1 MSRVAAAAVALLL
14 GVVLSG
20 CGGDDDPGTAAPS
33 ASTSSSAPPTSTS
46 PVPPTTSPSPT
57 TSTAPPVD
65 QATGQAYV
73 DSFRFPV
80 EGQWAGDV
88 DFPPTVETSQ
98 PDVFLFGCEMDAAVP
113 GPLATRLV
121 SKPGAESGSYRRLA
135 VFDGASTA
143 ADVFARAREGM
154 RGCHAEESGDRSD
167 GAQTVRLSYVGD
179 QLALGDESFWVG
191 QREVV
196 LNPDG
201 TEGQELFYSTAA
213 LYVLDGATITV
224 VSDPAYSDETRA
236 AFVQSASAEWEQL
249 RPSLEAYGR

>member
-1 MSRVAAAAVALLL
+1 MSRLDRATAGLLLAAVLA
-14 GVVLSG
+14 G
-20 CGGDDDPGTAAPS
+20 CGADEPGTAAPS
-33 ASTSSSAPPTSTS
+33 PSTSSTAPSTS
-46 PVPPTTSPSPT
+46 RSPAPTTPSPSPT

-88 DFPPTVETSQ
+88 DFPPTVETSR
-98 PDVFLFGCEMDAAVP
+98 PDVHLFGCEMDAAVP

-121 SKPGAESGSYRRLA
+121 SKPGAESGSLRGLSVLA
-135 VFDGASTA
+135 DPATA
-143 ADVFARAREGM
+143 AEVFANAREQM
-154 RGCHAEESGDRSD
+154 RGCHGEVREVSD
-167 GAQTVRLSYVGD
+167 GAQTTRTTFVGE
-179 QLALGDESFWVG
+179 QLELGDESFWVG

-224 VSDPAYSDETRA
+224 VSDPAYDDATRA
-236 AFVQSASAEWEQL
+236 AFVQAASAEWEQL

>member
-46 PVPPTTSPSPT
+46 PAPPTTSPSPT

-121 SKPGAESGSYRRLA
+121 SKPGAESGSLRGLSVLA
-135 VFDGASTA
+135 DPATA
-143 ADVFARAREGM
+143 ADVFANARAQM
-154 RGCHAEESGDRSD
+154 RGCHGEVRDVSD
-167 GAQTVRLSYVGD
+167 GAQATRTTFVGE

-213 LYVLDGATITV
+213 LYVLDGATITLL
-224 VSDPAYSDETRA
+224 SDPAYSDETRA
-236 AFVQSASAEWEQL
+236 AFVQSASAEYEQL